1 MDIKIDFVYL
11 TCGIQQSIKMRYYQ
25 AYGIEWFKKEEKA
38 FLVKLSSSMSIYT
51 KVLSNLK

>member
-25 AYGIEWFKKEEKA
+25 AYGIKWFKKEEKA
-38 FLVKLSSSMSIYT
+38 FLVKLSSMSIYT